1 MKQATKSSYIKFFND
16 AINNNRSLK
25 AQCTK
30 SGKNIN
36 TVYITMRNLREKEN
50 KDEDDKKILE
60 LYDRLKNTKK
70 KEVKKNKEDAF
81 NKWEIREE
89 ENGKN
94 IG

>member
-25 AQCTK
+25 AQCTI

-36 TVYITMRNLREKEN
+36 TVYITMRNLRKKEN

-60 LYDRLKNTKK
+60 LYDFVKLIIQKISSGIKK
-70 KEVKKNKEDAF
+70 LC
-81 NKWEIREE
+81 
-89 ENGKN
+89 
-94 IG
+94 